1 MTAREKE
8 YTEYKKLTYVRSRP
22 ARSPRMSRTLHSS
35 FCNAIHRAASS
46 RMFVGTWNVNGRMA
60 AESLA
65 PWLSFDAADADIY
78 VMGYVTAMSAG
89 QHVRAG
95 ARRTGPEHR
104 ALLSARQIPR
114 AGPERQRVPARQQRP
129 RGGLDA
135 AHRSGHPQPQ
145 KLSQGG
151 VRPRPST
158 GTLCKR

>member
-1 MTAREKE
+1 MEVFQNSVVAPKTFRDLKDAWIRKQVTAREKE
-8 YTEYKKLTYVRSRP
+8 YTEYKQLTYVDIMPARSPRRP

-89 QHVRAG
+89 KHVRAG

-104 ALLSARQIPR
+104 ALLS
-114 AGPERQRVPARQQRP
+114 V
-129 RGGLDA
+129 
-135 AHRSGHPQPQ
+135 
-145 KLSQGG
+145 
-151 VRPRPST
+151 
-158 GTLCKR
+158 